1 MPTSKPRAPRVR
13 VKPAPTA
20 APTTKP
26 RSPRSKA
33 KPAPSATPS
42 RHPPKART
50 AATQRLV
57 ERLRT
62 LCLALPDVVE
72 QEAWAEPT
80 WRIGGRIFAQ
90 CDTYHHD
97 SPHLAA
103 WLPAPD
109 GAQAALIEAHPAHI
123 FRPPYVGHR
132 GWIAIILDTDVDWAL
147 VAQLIGVAYDL
158 IKPAPKA
165 PRARPAGPTRGARR
179 PR

>member
-1 MPTSKPRAPRVR
+1 MPTPKPRAPR
-13 VKPAPTA
+13 
-20 APTTKP
+20 
-26 RSPRSKA
+26 PRSK
-33 KPAPSATPS
+33 PAATAASGATPTRAATATAS
-42 RHPPKART
+42 RHPPKPRT
-50 AATQRLV
+50 AATLRLV
-57 ERLRT
+57 ERLRK

-80 WRIGGRIFAQ
+80 WRVGGRIFAQ

-97 SPHLAA
+97 SPHLAV
-103 WLPAPD
+103 WLAAPD

-147 VAQLIGVAYDL
+147 VARLLGLAYEL

-165 PRARPAGPTRGARR
+165 PRPRRGPRPRR
-179 PR
+179 P

>member
-1 MPTSKPRAPRVR
+1 MPTPKPRAPRPR
-13 VKPAPTA
+13 SKPAATPAPTA
-20 APTTKP
+20 QATRAKP
-26 RSPRSKA
+26 R
-33 KPAPSATPS
+33 PAATPS
-42 RHPPKART
+42 RHPPKPRT

-57 ERLRT
+57 ERLRAQ
-62 LCLALPDVVE
+62 CLALPDVVE

-80 WRIGGRIFAQ
+80 WRVGGRIFAQ

-97 SPHLAA
+97 SPHLAV

-147 VAQLIGVAYDL
+147 VAQLIGVAYEL
-158 IKPAPKA
+158 IKPAPRA
-165 PRARPAGPTRGARR
+165 PRPRARRR
-179 PR
+179 PRPTRA